1 MWLDGVQAQRIED
14 FPEAENMG
22 ESFAT
27 LINNMILKMAELH
40 LKQSAPPPYIEILP
54 ELDDLPL
61 VLVAGGLDD
70 FERRANQ
77 QYAAVV
83 RENAEAWIIEDA
95 WHVGGPRTIPDA
107 YRQRMLTFF
116 EESLG
121 E

>member
-14 FPEAENMG
+14 FPEAEKIG
-22 ESFAT
+22 EKFAT

-40 LKQSAPPPYIEILP
+40 LREQTPPPYTEILR

-70 FERRANQ
+70 FERRTNR
-77 QYAAVV
+77 QYAEVV
-83 RENAEAWIIEDA
+83 GDNVEVWIIEDA
-95 WHVGGPRTIPDA
+95 WHVGGLGAVPDE